1 MANNISSTVRGML
14 PNPTGNTGHYVEQKA
29 AAQPEKTKTLPQSGG
44 VLPQQATQQP
54 AANEGVELEEAVNRI
69 NDYVQSVQ
77 RDLSFSMDDA
87 TGRTVIKVMDRSSGE
102 VIRQIPSDEVLALAT
117 YLGDQAAATSKNGE
131 ALQGLLFSQ
140 TT

>member
-14 PNPTGNTGHYVEQKA
+14 PNPSGNTGHNVEQKA
-29 AAQPEKTKTLPQSGG
+29 VPATEKNKTLPPSGG
-44 VLPQQATQQP
+44 VLPQQATQP
-54 AANEGVELEEAVNRI
+54 AANEGVELEEAVSRI

-117 YLGDQAAATSKNGE
+117 YLGDQAAASAKNGE